1 MLLNALIKAGA
12 IDPRNSTLD
21 AIQWDRCARTDK
33 GVSAACNFA
42 SLNIKYGQKSIF
54 TDVIIFSHFSNS
66 LYNNLTP
73 NRCLPDLI
81 ELANSHL
88 PEDMRFWHYQRV
100 GKSFRAHVR
109 AETRRYQYL
118 VPTQLFRPKSLP
130 ESDPFQFDENTRAQ
144 VQLILNRFLGSHRF
158 HHYTQGL
165 TFKDPQS
172 NRTINSFTV
181 CEQGRYLIISHIA
194 SFSRF
199 YRRRSESN

>member
-1 MLLNALIKAGA
+1 
-12 IDPRNSTLD
+12 
-21 AIQWDRCARTDK
+21 
-33 GVSAACNFA
+33 
-42 SLNIKYGQKSIF
+42 
-54 TDVIIFSHFSNS
+54 
-66 LYNNLTP
+66 
-73 NRCLPDLI
+73 
-81 ELANSHL
+81 
-88 PEDMRFWHYQRV
+88 MRFWHYQRV

-130 ESDPFQFDENTRAQ
+130 ETEPFHFDEDTRYQ

-181 CEQGRYLIISHIA
+181 CEIGRNLTNQIVVSSLISVA
-194 SFSRF
+194 SERILTEWTIQKSIVRNSF
-199 YRRRSESN
+199 YGVWFGVGSNNSCRNIFCFKSNSQNGWYVGGLTIYHLMKQFLLILLHLSLRYHSI